1 LRARFH
7 QYKYKQTEPCIHS
20 QKKGNHYFGMMAH
33 HGIDSDSGLELA
45 VRGISDRVDDVIED
59 KYDAAQ
65 CPVCYVQPQD
75 DLGNG

>member
-1 LRARFH
+1 
-7 QYKYKQTEPCIHS
+7 
-20 QKKGNHYFGMMAH
+20 
-33 HGIDSDSGLELA
+33 